1 MFWKRTTG
9 TAALVGIIAGL
20 LLSVLFNNYAVALFG
35 KETLLY
41 TAFEY
46 QKLDHGVVKT
56 ITEIPFLIN
65 IGWAFFFT
73 VLIMIA
79 VSLAGPK
86 VNEKAF
92 IFDKGMFKLEPRSII
107 MIVAALMLLAALY
120 IRFW

>member
-1 MFWKRTTG
+1 VT
-9 TAALVGIIAGL
+9 
-20 LLSVLFNNYAVALFG
+20 LFG

-79 VSLAGPK
+79 VSLAGPR

-92 IFDKGMFKLEPRSII
+92 IFEKGMFKLEPRSII
-107 MIVAALMLLAALY
+107 MIVAAWMILAALY